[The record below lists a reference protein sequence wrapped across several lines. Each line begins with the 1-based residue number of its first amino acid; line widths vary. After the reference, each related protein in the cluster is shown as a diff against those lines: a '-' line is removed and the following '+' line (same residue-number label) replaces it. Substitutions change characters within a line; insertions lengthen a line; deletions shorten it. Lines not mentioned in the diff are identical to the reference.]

1 MRLTS
6 LAAATLALTVPGLV
20 GLPGWAPGATGA
32 SRVSSRSVRSGPGTQ
47 QQSFQDQQPVP
58 ESSQTLKVQTNLVNL
73 FATVRDKK
81 NGIITDLKQDDFK
94 IYEDGVE
101 QKISYFSKD
110 MNLPIT
116 LAILIDTS
124 GSMQNIL
131 GAEQDAASRFV
142 RTVMHNKDEALVIS
156 FDFDVNLLADFTED
170 PSVLEQGIHRAQ
182 ISAVSAGGVVTPGT
196 VPQGNAGGTNLYDA
210 VYLAC
215 HDELASEAGRKAVVV
230 LSDAEDTGSK
240 LSLNGAIEA
249 AQRSDAVIHF
259 LRLSDE
265 PFYFGLG
272 MTYNGSSVA
281 RKMADETGGREVEIK
296 SEKNLEGAFA
306 LISEEL
312 RSQFVLGYYPT
323 NTKHDGTFRKLKVEV
338 ARPDVKVLARK
349 GYYAP
354 TK

>member
-1 MRLTS
+1 MRATS
-6 LAAATLALTVPGLV
+6 LAVGILCFLVAGFAGLKTSASSPPHSPDKAAT
-20 GLPGWAPGATGA
+20 APRTARPQNGSPQGGQA
-32 SRVSSRSVRSGPGTQ
+32 P
-47 QQSFQDQQPVP
+47 P
-58 ESSQTLKVQTNLVNL
+58 ESSQTLKVQTSLVNV

-81 NGIITDLKQDDFK
+81 NGIISNLSQDDFK
-94 IYEDGVE
+94 VYEDGME
-101 QKISYFSKD
+101 QKIAFFSKD

-116 LAILIDTS
+116 LAILVDTS

-142 RTVMHNKDEALVIS
+142 RTVMRKKDEAIVIS

-170 PSVLEQGIHRAQ
+170 PDVLDRAIHRAE
-182 ISAVSAGGVVTPGT
+182 ISAVSSGGVVTPGT
-196 VPQGNAGGTNLYDA
+196 VPQGSNGGTDLYDA

-240 LSLNGAIEA
+240 ISLKDSIEA

-272 MTYNGSSVA
+272 MTYSGASVA
-281 RKMADETGGREVEIK
+281 RQMADETGGREVEVRN
-296 SEKNLEGAFA
+296 EKNLEKAFEV
-306 LISEEL
+306 ISEEL
-312 RSQFVLGYYPT
+312 RSQYVIGYYPT
-323 NTKHDGTFRKLKVEV
+323 NTKRDGAFRKIKVDV
-338 ARPDVKVLARK
+338 TKPDTKVLARK

-354 TK
+354 VR

>member
-1 MRLTS
+1 L
-6 LAAATLALTVPGLV
+6 
-20 GLPGWAPGATGA
+20 
-32 SRVSSRSVRSGPGTQ
+32 
-47 QQSFQDQQPVP
+47 
-58 ESSQTLKVQTNLVNL
+58 
-73 FATVRDKK
+73 
-81 NGIITDLKQDDFK
+81 ITDLKQDDFK

-101 QKISYFSKD
+101 QKIAYFSKD

-116 LAILIDTS
+116 LAILLDTS

-142 RTVMHNKDEALVIS
+142 KTVMRGNKDEAIVIS
-156 FDFDVNLLADFTED
+156 FDFDVNLLADFTQD
-170 PSVLEQGIHRAQ
+170 PEVLEEGIHRAR

-196 VPQGNAGGTNLYDA
+196 IPNNNAGGTNLYDA
-210 VYLAC
+210 VYLAA
-215 HDELASEAGRKAVVV
+215 HDELATEAGRKAIIV

-240 LSLNGAIEA
+240 LSLNESIES

-265 PFYFGLG
+265 PFYFGMG
-272 MTYNGSSVA
+272 MAYNGSSVA
-281 RKMADETGGREVEIK
+281 RKMADETGGREIEIK
-296 SEKNLEGAFA
+296 SERNLEGAFA

-323 NTKHDGTFRKLKVEV
+323 NIKRDGTFRKVKVDV
-338 ARPDVKVLARK
+338 ARPDSRILARK

-354 TK
+354 NS

>member
-6 LAAATLALTVPGLV
+6 LPAGILTLAAV
-20 GLPGWAPGATGA
+20 GFLAFSGSTSSA
-32 SRVSSRSVRSGPGTQ
+32 SRSASPEGQ
-47 QQSFQDQQPVP
+47 QQTP
-58 ESSQTLKVQTNLVNL
+58 ESSQTLKVQTNLVNV

-81 NGIITDLKQDDFK
+81 NGLITDLKQDDFK

-101 QKISYFSKD
+101 QKIAYFSKD

-142 RTVMHNKDEALVIS
+142 KTVMRGNKDEAIVIS
-156 FDFDVNLLADFTED
+156 FDFDVNLLADFTQD
-170 PSVLEQGIHRAQ
+170 PEVLEEGIHRAR

-196 VPQGNAGGTNLYDA
+196 IPNNNAGGTNLYDA
-210 VYLAC
+210 VYLAS
-215 HDELASEAGRKAVVV
+215 HDELATEAGRKAIVV

-240 LSLNGAIEA
+240 LSLNEAIES

-265 PFYFGLG
+265 PFYFGMG
-272 MTYNGSSVA
+272 MTYNGSGVA
-281 RKMADETGGREVEIK
+281 RKMADETGGREIEIK

-323 NTKHDGTFRKLKVEV
+323 NIKHDGTFRKVKVDV
-338 ARPDVKVLARK
+338 ARPDSRVLARK

-354 TK
+354 NS

>member
-6 LAAATLALTVPGLV
+6 LAAGILTLAAAGFLAISGSSS
-20 GLPGWAPGATGA
+20 GAG
-32 SRVSSRSVRSGPGTQ
+32 SRTSSPQGQ
-47 QQSFQDQQPVP
+47 QQTP
-58 ESSQTLKVQTNLVNL
+58 ESSQTLKVQTNLVNV

-81 NGIITDLKQDDFK
+81 NGLITDLKQDDFK

-101 QKISYFSKD
+101 QKLAYFSKD

-142 RTVMHNKDEALVIS
+142 KTVMRGNKDEAIVIS
-156 FDFDVNLLADFTED
+156 FDFDVNLLADFTQD
-170 PSVLEQGIHRAQ
+170 PEVLEEGIHRAR
-182 ISAVSAGGVVTPGT
+182 ISAISAGGVVTPGT
-196 VPQGNAGGTNLYDA
+196 IPNNNAGGTNLYDA
-210 VYLAC
+210 VYLAS
-215 HDELASEAGRKAVVV
+215 HDELATEAGRKAIIV

-240 LSLNGAIEA
+240 LSLNEA
-249 AQRSDAVIHF
+249 VESAQRSDAVIHF

-265 PFYFGLG
+265 PFYFGMG
-272 MTYNGSSVA
+272 MTYSGSSVA
-281 RKMADETGGREVEIK
+281 RKMADETGGREIEIK

-312 RSQFVLGYYPT
+312 RSQFVLGYYPS
-323 NTKHDGTFRKLKVEV
+323 NTKHDGTFRKVKVEV
-338 ARPDVKVLARK
+338 ARPDSRVLARK

-354 TK
+354 NS

>member
-6 LAAATLALTVPGLV
+6 LAASIVTVAAIAFLAISGSTS
-20 GLPGWAPGATGA
+20 GAGPRTA
-32 SRVSSRSVRSGPGTQ
+32 SPQGQ
-47 QQSFQDQQPVP
+47 QQTP
-58 ESSQTLKVQTNLVNL
+58 ESSQTLKVQTNLVNV

-81 NGIITDLKQDDFK
+81 NGLITDLKQDDFK

-101 QKISYFSKD
+101 QKIAYFSKD

-142 RTVMHNKDEALVIS
+142 KTVMRGNKDEAIVIS

-170 PSVLEQGIHRAQ
+170 PEVLEEGIHRAR
-182 ISAVSAGGVVTPGT
+182 ISAISAGGVVTPGT
-196 VPQGNAGGTNLYDA
+196 IPNNNAGGTNLYDA
-210 VYLAC
+210 VYLAS
-215 HDELASEAGRKAVVV
+215 HDELATEAGRKAIIV

-240 LSLNGAIEA
+240 LSLNEAIES

-265 PFYFGLG
+265 PFYFGMG
-272 MTYNGSSVA
+272 MTYNGSGVA
-281 RKMADETGGREVEIK
+281 RKMADETGGREIEIK

-306 LISEEL
+306 LIAEEL

-323 NTKHDGTFRKLKVEV
+323 NTKHDGTFRKVKLDV
-338 ARPDVKVLARK
+338 ARPDSRVLARK

-354 TK
+354 NS

>member
-1 MRLTS
+1 MRPTS
-6 LAAATLALTVPGLV
+6 LAAAILTLTLAGILAIPISM
-20 GLPGWAPGATGA
+20 PGAAGA
-32 SRVSSRSVRSGPGTQ
+32 SHPSPRPSAEVYARPSAQ
-47 QQSFQDQQPVP
+47 QNDQQVP
-58 ESSQTLKVQTNLVNL
+58 ESSQTLKVQTNLVNV
-73 FATVRDKK
+73 FVTVRDKK
-81 NGIITDLKQDDFK
+81 NGLITDLKQDDFK
-94 IYEDGVE
+94 VSEDGVE
-101 QKISYFSKD
+101 QKLAYFSKD

-116 LAILIDTS
+116 LAILVDTS

-142 RTVMHNKDEALVIS
+142 RTVMHPKDEALVIS

-170 PSVLEQGIHRAQ
+170 PEVLEQGIHRAR
-182 ISAVSAGGVVTPGT
+182 ISAVSSGGVVTPGT
-196 VPQGNAGGTNLYDA
+196 VPQGNNGGTNLYDA

-240 LSLNGAIEA
+240 LSLNEAIEA

-323 NTKHDGTFRKLKVEV
+323 NVKRDGTFRKIKVDV
-338 ARPDVKVLARK
+338 TRPDARVLARK

-354 TK
+354 TH